1 MEQSTNHLLMIEPAS
16 FYANPQTMDT
26 NAYQVENRN
35 ESKEVTLEK
44 ARAEFRAY
52 RDELVSRGVMVTT
65 FLGEEECPDMIFPNS
80 FSTYDD
86 GRMVIYPMLNEN
98 RCAEKT
104 PMILKRLKEF
114 YPVFQ
119 DWSEYESKGLALEG
133 TASIVSDHVN
143 QVAYAGL
150 SQRTSRQLVEKW
162 AEFSGYEMAMF
173 ETKSHAGIPVYH
185 TDFLMYIGTDM
196 AGICAECITDEDFRV
211 AILERLRETHE
222 VVELSMAQLQ
232 ANCGNALEIVG
243 KDGERM
249 LTFSKS
255 ALEALND
262 KQLSVVRKHYNTIIT
277 PDLATIE
284 KYGGGSARCMLM
296 ELF

>member
-1 MEQSTNHLLMIEPAS
+1 MQQSTNHLLMIEPAS
-16 FYANPQTMDT
+16 FYANPQTMET
-26 NAYQVENRN
+26 NVYQAENRD
-35 ESKEVTLEK
+35 EPKEVTLGN
-44 ARAEFRAY
+44 AREEFRAY
-52 RDELVSRGVMVTT
+52 RDELVARGVIITT
-65 FLGEEECPDMIFPNS
+65 FLGEEACPDMIFPNWV
-80 FSTYDD
+80 STYDD

-98 RCAEKT
+98 RRAEKT
-104 PMILKRLKEF
+104 PAILKCLKEF

-119 DWSEYESKGLALEG
+119 DWSEYESKGLALES

-143 QVAYAGL
+143 ETAYAGL
-150 SQRTSRQLVEKW
+150 SRRTSRQLVEKW

-173 ETKSHAGIPVYH
+173 ETKSHTGIPVYH
-185 TDFLMYIGTDM
+185 TDFMMYIGTDM
-196 AGICAECITDEDFRV
+196 VGICAECITDEDYKI
-211 AILERLRETHE
+211 AILQRLRETHE

-232 ANCGNALEIVG
+232 ANCGNALEVVG

-255 ALEALND
+255 ALEALGD
-262 KQLSVVRKHYNTIIT
+262 AQLSVIRKHYNTIIT